1 MQGVGH
7 QSTLRF
13 LPVCHTVVEK
23 RKLDFEARERELSL
37 SLSLSLFLCVC
48 VCVCVCVWL
57 REMGHWA
64 LGEITRDVLFV
75 GHK

>member
-13 LPVCHTVVEK
+13 LPVCHTGVEK
-23 RKLDFEARERELSL
+23 RKLGFEARERDLSL
-37 SLSLSLFLCVC
+37 SLCVR
-48 VCVCVCVWL
+48 VCVWL
-57 REMGHWA
+57 REMGNWA
-64 LGEITRDVLFV
+64 PGERTRDALFV

>member
-1 MQGVGH
+1 MGH

-23 RKLDFEARERELSL
+23 RKLGFEARERELSL
-37 SLSLSLFLCVC
+37 SLFLFLSFSVC

-64 LGEITRDVLFV
+64 LGERTRDVLFV